1 MGLMST
7 PLAFLLGLG
16 LLIGVHEYGHF
27 RVALWCGV
35 RVLRFSIGMGP
46 VVWRWQSAKTG
57 IEYALSAIPLGGYV
71 RMLDS
76 REAPVLEQDRARA
89 FDAQPVSKRAL
100 IVLAGPLA
108 NFVLALSLYTG
119 LYWWGV
125 PQVAPVLASPVE
137 QSVLE
142 KGGLESG
149 DRVLYIRSG
158 EQTDAIQS
166 LEDFTWH
173 LTQLAAVSGEHLV
186 QLGVRRGSKELELP
200 IALQSDAS
208 APANDAI
215 RAWGFAGPWSEAVIA
230 GVSPDGAAQ
239 AAGLQANDQ
248 VLSVD
253 GRSVSDSQQLRRWI
267 AGSAKAGP
275 PEVQLWEVRRHD
287 TVLTLEVRPRLEGTP
302 DQPVGRV
309 GAYIGKQ
316 PEPIVPEL
324 SFGAALGTATQ
335 KVWDVS
341 ALSLSLLGKMVTGDA
356 SLSNLSGPLT
366 IADYAGR
373 SAHAGWMPYALFLGL
388 ISVSLGVLNLL
399 PLPMLDGG
407 HLMVYIYEG
416 LMGRPLADRW
426 QELLQR
432 IGMVVLAAGMSIAL
446 YNDLARLL
454 G

>member
-7 PLAFLLGLG
+7 PLAFLFGLG

-27 RVALWCGV
+27 RMALWCGV

-46 VVWRWQSAKTG
+46 VVWQWQSPKSG

-76 REAPVLEQDRARA
+76 RESPVDDRERSLA
-89 FDAQPVSKRAL
+89 FDTQPLGKRSL

-108 NFVLALSLYTG
+108 NFLLALVLYTG

-125 PQVAPVLASPVE
+125 PQSAPVIALPTEGSALHAS
-137 QSVLE
+137 
-142 KGGLESG
+142 GLQAG

-158 EQTDAIQS
+158 ADSEAIQS
-166 LEDFTWH
+166 LEEFTWQ
-173 LTQLAAVSGEHLV
+173 LTRLAAEPGAHLV
-186 QLGVRRGSKELELP
+186 HLGVKRGSKALELELKLE
-200 IALQSDAS
+200 ADAS
-208 APANDAI
+208 VPANEAI
-215 RAWGFAGPWSEAVIA
+215 QRWGFAGPWSEAVIA
-230 GVSPDGAAQ
+230 GISPDGAAH
-239 AAGLQANDQ
+239 AAGLQTGDQ
-248 VLSVD
+248 VLRVD
-253 GRSVSDSQQLRRWI
+253 GQAISDSQQLRRHI
-267 AGSAKAGP
+267 AGSAKNGQPAPQIWELRRG
-275 PEVQLWEVRRHD
+275 ETIVTLQVQ
-287 TVLTLEVRPRLEGTP
+287 PRLEGTP
-302 DQPVGRV
+302 EKPVGRV
-309 GAYIGKQ
+309 GAYIGKP
-316 PEPIVPEL
+316 PEQVIPDL
-324 SFGAALGTATQ
+324 SLVGALGVATQ

-341 ALSLSLLGKMVTGDA
+341 VLSLNLLGKMLVGEA
-356 SLSNLSGPLT
+356 SLSNLSGPIT

-373 SAHAGWMPYALFLGL
+373 SANAGWMPYVLFLGL
-388 ISVSLGVLNLL
+388 VSVSLGVLNLL

-416 LMGRPLADRW
+416 LTGRPLADRW

-432 IGMVVLAAGMSIAL
+432 IGIVVLAAGMSIAL

>member
-76 REAPVLEQDRARA
+76 REAPVAECDRSSA
-89 FDAQPVSKRAL
+89 FDAQPVGKRAL

-119 LYWWGV
+119 LYWWGL
-125 PQVAPVLASPVE
+125 PQVAPVLAAPAEESA
-137 QSVLE
+137 LE
-142 KGGLESG
+142 KGGLQSG

-158 EQTDAIQS
+158 AETESIRS
-166 LEDFTWH
+166 LEEVTWH
-173 LTQLAAVSGEHLV
+173 LTQLAAQYGLHQL
-186 QLGVRRGSKELELP
+186 QLGVQRGSKELELSF
-200 IALQSDAS
+200 ALEADAHV
-208 APANDAI
+208 PANDAI
-215 RAWGFAGPWSEAVIA
+215 RTWGFSGPWSEAVIA
-230 GVSPDGAAQ
+230 GVSPDGAARE
-239 AAGLQANDQ
+239 AGLQAHDQ
-248 VLSVD
+248 VLRVD
-253 GRSVSDSQQLRRWI
+253 GRAVTDSQQLRRWI
-267 AGSAKAGP
+267 ADSAKNGP
-275 PEVQLWEVRRHD
+275 PAAQIWEVRRQD
-287 TVLTLEVRPRLEGTP
+287 GVVNLEVRPRVEGTP

-309 GAYIGKQ
+309 GAYIGRQ
-316 PEPIVPEL
+316 PEPIIPDL
-324 SFGAALGTATQ
+324 SLGAALGAAGQ

-341 ALSLSLLGKMVTGDA
+341 VLSLSLLGKMMVGEA
-356 SLSNLSGPLT
+356 SLSNLSGPIT

-373 SAHAGWMPYALFLGL
+373 SAHAGWMPYVLFLGL
-388 ISVSLGVLNLL
+388 VSVSLGVLNLL

-416 LMGRPLADRW
+416 LVGRPLADRW
-426 QELLQR
+426 QEWLQR